1 MKSSKQYL
9 DSIEINLDSLFKEVD
24 LAIKNSDFSQARIII
39 KKINIAKLPRNK
51 LIDYCQACR
60 RLGLPARILKCLQAV
75 IRNPLIIASEME
87 QALYAVGLYLS
98 GAYKE
103 AEQIFEELLRNPQSA
118 NNEIYFLSALCQMR
132 QWKYQSALTLL
143 SKYQTK
149 LQPDEYSYVVC
160 KLNIAA
166 CLQALGRTELALIEL
181 SVPLQRTQFEL
192 LNLHAQE
199 LHAQILFSQG
209 KYEISI
215 EQIRQIYLK
224 TNQRH
229 FILNC
234 TKWQLLSQI
243 HIQIPIQLQKC
254 NRQNNRNGLVGELSL
269 QEFIDEN
276 VDLFDGVFQFKKACV
291 EADLMEHVRDFDFHL
306 AFAIKDQRAICQLW
320 QLTHSASYKN
330 RIANRSMAV
339 FRTSVKK
346 LQTLSFGLVYSLQER
361 KIENSAARK
370 TEVVIFQM
378 LKGIFLFNGEQK
390 LRLSGMLLKTFKV
403 VISDA
408 YRGFQ
413 IGEVFKLIYPGEYY
427 DINTSPKRVMSIVS
441 RLNQRLRI
449 LKSVQIVRRNNR
461 LQVSNSF
468 NLTLD
473 FTRTKIHSE
482 FFEWICKL
490 NLTQFRIEE
499 LCAQSQLS
507 RKTILRRLA
516 VEIKNSHVQKLK
528 PGFYKLLLK

>member
-1 MKSSKQYL
+1 MRSSKKYQHST
-9 DSIEINLDSLFKEVD
+9 DPNLDNLFTAVD

-51 LIDYCQACR
+51 LIDYCQVCR
-60 RLGLPARILKCLQAV
+60 RLGLPARILKCLQSV
-75 IRNPLIIASEME
+75 IRNPLISASEME

-103 AEQIFEELLRNPQSA
+103 AEQIFEELLKNTQSV

-143 SKYQTK
+143 SRYQKK
-149 LQPDEYSYVVC
+149 LKPDEYSYVVC

-166 CLQALGRTELALIEL
+166 CLQALGRSELALKEL
-181 SVPLQRTQFEL
+181 SVPLQCRNFEL

-209 KYEISI
+209 RYEISI
-215 EQIRQIYLK
+215 EQIKQILLK
-224 TNQRH
+224 TNQSH

-243 HIQIPIQLQKC
+243 HILLHKC
-254 NRQNNRNGLVGELSL
+254 NCQNNRNGSVWELNL
-269 QEFIDEN
+269 QELMNEN
-276 VDLFDGVFQFKKACV
+276 VDLFDGVLQFKKACV
-291 EADLMEHVRDFDFHL
+291 EADLMEHIRDFDFHL

-330 RIANRSMAV
+330 RIVNRSMVV
-339 FRTSVKK
+339 FRSSVKK
-346 LQTLSFGLVYSLQER
+346 LQTISFGPIYSLQEHR
-361 KIENSAARK
+361 TENSAARK
-370 TEVVIFQM
+370 VESEVVTFQIQ
-378 LKGIFLFNGEQK
+378 KGVFLFNGEQK
-390 LRLSGMLLKTFKV
+390 LKLSGMLLKIFKV
-403 VISDA
+403 LISDA

-413 IGEVFKLIYPGEYY
+413 IGEIFKLIYPGEYY
-427 DINTSPKRVMSIVS
+427 DVNTSPKRVMSIVS
-441 RLNQRLRI
+441 RLNQRLSI

-461 LQVSNSF
+461 LQISSSL

-473 FTRTKIHSE
+473 FTRMKSHSE
-482 FFEWICKL
+482 FLDWICKL

-499 LCAQSQLS
+499 LCAQSKLS

-516 VEIKNSHVQKLK
+516 IEIRNRHIQKLK
-528 PGFYKLLLK
+528 PGYYKLLLK